1 MCDFAEFCIKLHDLC
16 VPVYTFAKCMYVSI
30 YRLFCTL
37 KMSFFS
43 EERAAQSLL
52 TTAQYNRRKGHKTN
66 EPEVSDIVMSK
77 DRKIRVRRCLKF
89 EHFIAKFESIIYK
102 N

>member
-1 MCDFAEFCIKLHDLC
+1 
-16 VPVYTFAKCMYVSI
+16 
-30 YRLFCTL
+30 
-37 KMSFFS
+37 MSFFS

-77 DRKIRVRRCLKF
+77 DRKIRVRREGERERCLKF
-89 EHFIAKFESIIYK
+89 EHLLQNLRVLFIKY
-102 N
+102 

>member
-1 MCDFAEFCIKLHDLC
+1 
-16 VPVYTFAKCMYVSI
+16 
-30 YRLFCTL
+30 
-37 KMSFFS
+37 MSFFS

-77 DRKIRVRRCLKF
+77 DRKIRVRREREREMFK
-89 EHFIAKFESIIYK
+89 I
-102 N
+102 

>member
-1 MCDFAEFCIKLHDLC
+1 
-16 VPVYTFAKCMYVSI
+16 
-30 YRLFCTL
+30 
-37 KMSFFS
+37 MSFFS

-77 DRKIRVRRCLKF
+77 DRKIRVRREGERERCLKF
-89 EHFIAKFESIIYK
+89 EHFIAKFKSIIYK